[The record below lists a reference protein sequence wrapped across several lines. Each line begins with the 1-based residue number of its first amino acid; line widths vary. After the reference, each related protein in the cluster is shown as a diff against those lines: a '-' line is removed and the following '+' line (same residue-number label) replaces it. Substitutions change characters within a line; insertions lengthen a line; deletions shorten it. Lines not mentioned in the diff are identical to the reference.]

1 MCRLSHVVNIYNAR
15 ENLFVGNKMFD
26 SEFDPLQDLEALKH
40 NQQKMIQHI
49 QEQDKVIND
58 FARNLMELSKALQG
72 LITEQSKLRKRVDNF
87 ETK

>member
-1 MCRLSHVVNIYNAR
+1 MA
-15 ENLFVGNKMFD
+15 NKMFNP
-26 SEFDPLQDLEALKH
+26 EFDPLEDLEALKH
-40 NQQKMIQHI
+40 NQSQMIQHI

-72 LITEQSKLRKRVDNF
+72 LITEQSKLRKRVDKF